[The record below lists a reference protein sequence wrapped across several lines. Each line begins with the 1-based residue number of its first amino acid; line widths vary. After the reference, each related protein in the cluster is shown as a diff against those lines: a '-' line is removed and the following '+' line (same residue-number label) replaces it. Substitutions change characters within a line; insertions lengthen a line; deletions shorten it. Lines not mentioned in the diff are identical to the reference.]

1 MKRLTCMLLIL
12 LLAAAAL
19 CEESLLPPALRNTET
34 ELYYPSTDGTRLT
47 KVRSVVLMGNDP
59 LRSCLEAL
67 ASPPFA
73 QDVVAALPQGCRI
86 SGYENTFT
94 TLTLSIETD
103 RPVDETALRKF
114 VRCAALTA
122 SLHGSVRAVNV
133 LCDGV
138 CIGSLLT
145 EGISP
150 DDPTVF
156 DAFTLYLPDP
166 DDGVLVPVAAA
177 QAGSM
182 GTDRVSRLL
191 NALFSDAVYGN
202 CRAFPAKALPD
213 SWHYETG
220 ADGRHTLVMDF
231 SRVDYTILG
240 VSGVQKWELLSS
252 LTMSCCTCLADTER
266 VLIRFDGEV
275 LDSYT
280 YPDSASRRLKNGSAG
295 RSEFLSIV
303 AVPIQVRDED
313 RRPVSA
319 LLPLS
324 SCPGAEAIL
333 SRAASLPPC
342 SVTGVRICG
351 DTAWVDLR
359 GAYLDSVS
367 SYPPDEERDTVYRM
381 VNALH
386 DNLGIEKVRFLRDGQ
401 SVETFAGSVC
411 LLHELI
417 YDPAF

>member
-1 MKRLTCMLLIL
+1 MKRLTCLLLIL
-12 LLAAAAL
+12 LLAMPAV
-19 CEESLLPPALRNTET
+19 CEGNPLPDGIFDTET
-34 ELYYPSTDGTRLT
+34 ELYYPSTDGSRIV
-47 KVRSVVLMGNDP
+47 KAAAVLPAGSDP
-59 LRSCLEAL
+59 LRDCLEAL

-73 QDVVAALPQGCRI
+73 QDVTAALPEGCRI
-86 SGYENTFT
+86 SGWENTCT
-94 TLTLSIETD
+94 ALTLSIETN
-103 RPVDETALRKF
+103 RPADEIALEKF

-133 LCDGV
+133 LCDGT

-150 DDPTVF
+150 ENETVF

-166 DDGVLVPVAAA
+166 EDGVLIPVAAA
-177 QAGSM
+177 EAGSR
-182 GTDRVSRLL
+182 GNDRVSRLL
-191 NALFSDAVYGN
+191 NALFSDAAYSG
-202 CRAFPAKALPD
+202 CHAFPAKAMPD

-252 LTMSCCTCLADTER
+252 LTLSCCTCLPDTER
-266 VLIRFDGEV
+266 VLIRFDGEA

-280 YPDSASRRLKNGSAG
+280 YRDGAAVKLSGGSAG
-295 RSEFLSIV
+295 RNDFLYLV
-303 AVPIQVRDED
+303 AAPIQIRDEN
-313 RRPVSA
+313 RRPISA

-324 SCPGAEAIL
+324 ACCGAEAIL

-342 SVTGVRICG
+342 SVIGVRISG
-351 DTAWVDLR
+351 DTAWVDLSS
-359 GAYLDSVS
+359 AYLSSVS
-367 SYPPDEERDTVYRM
+367 SYSPDRERDTVYRM

-386 DNLGIEKVRFLRDGQ
+386 DNLGIEKVRFLKEGH
-401 SVETFAGSVC
+401 SVETFSGSVS
-411 LLHELI
+411 LLYELI